1 MLSDEEKE
9 QKRAFVEILPVP
21 LLPDD
26 KFVGALLP
34 DIVFVH
40 IALGGDMH
48 LRLALSGTVSDLAG
62 NRLLRGTTNLLATCL
77 CRHR

>member
-1 MLSDEEKE
+1 MLLDEEKE
-9 QKRAFVEILPVP
+9 TNVHLYRFYPYHCCQMI
-21 LLPDD
+21 

-62 NRLLRGTTNLLATCL
+62 NRLLRGTTKLLATCL
-77 CRHR
+77 YRHR